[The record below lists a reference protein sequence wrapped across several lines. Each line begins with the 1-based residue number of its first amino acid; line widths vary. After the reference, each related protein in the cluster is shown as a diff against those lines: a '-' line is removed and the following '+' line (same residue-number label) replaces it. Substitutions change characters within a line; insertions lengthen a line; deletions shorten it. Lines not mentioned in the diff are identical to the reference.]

1 MPPSLMKM
9 SAKSAREFTIMY
21 NLYRDCPHSITC
33 STYSLGRICA
43 HLPKYI
49 ELFALQALRRT
60 KSQMMKRRIVKMMS
74 QMMSQM
80 TMMSLMKTMTH
91 LVVILMQAPM
101 MTTHQEMK
109 VLMMILP
116 MLTMII
122 LLEIEV
128 GVIVMMTFLVS

>member
-1 MPPSLMKM
+1 MKM
-9 SAKSAREFTIMY
+9 SAKSAREFTTIY
-21 NLYRDCPHSITC
+21 TLYRDCPHSITY

-43 HLPKYI
+43 HLAKSM
-49 ELFALQALRRT
+49 ELFSLQALRRT
-60 KSQMMKRRIVKMMS
+60 KSQVMKRRIVKMMS
-74 QMMSQM
+74 QK
-80 TMMSLMKTMTH
+80 TMMSLMKTKTH

-128 GVIVMMTFLVS
+128 KVIVMMTFLVS